1 MKKGVVIGLTGRAGS
16 GKTAAAIYLAE
27 HRGFIRVPF
36 AAPLKRML
44 RSLGLTDRETD
55 GDLKEAPSDVLMGA
69 TPRHAMQRLGT
80 EWGRNLIHPDLWI
93 ELWRRDAERLLAGGH
108 SVVAEDCR
116 FPNEASVIRRI
127 GGKIISIRTDE
138 AIDPAIGSHVSET
151 HDIEP
156 DVKILNAKTSLDDL
170 HARVDGALDFLGKG
184 ARHAG

>member
-16 GKTAAAIYLAE
+16 GKTTAALYLAE
-27 HRGFIRVPF
+27 HRGFIRIPF

-116 FPNEASVIRRI
+116 FPNESAIIRRI
-127 GGKIISIRTDE
+127 GGKIIAIRNDE
-138 AIDPAIGSHVSET
+138 ALDPTAGAHVSET
-151 HDIEP
+151 HDIDP
-156 DVKILNAKTSLDDL
+156 DAKILNDKVSLDDL
-170 HARVDGALDFLGKG
+170 HARVDGALEFLKKG
-184 ARHAG
+184 SRHAG